1 MPKFMIHFYGV
12 HKSMAVEAAT
22 LEVSQEMFFHI
33 MSKMGKPCKVTEFF
47 EAGDD
52 DSITTYFSFDDVL
65 FSMEMPLT
73 D

>member
-22 LEVSQEMFFHI
+22 CEVSQEMFFHI
-33 MSKMGKPCKVTEFF
+33 MSKMGKPCKVTEIF
-47 EAGDD
+47 ERGD
-52 DSITTYFSFDDVL
+52 DSITTYFTFDDVL

-73 D
+73 N

>member
-1 MPKFMIHFYGV
+1 MAKYEIEFLGV

-22 LEVSQEMFFHI
+22 VEVSREMFFHI

-52 DSITTYFSFDDVL
+52 SISTYFTFDDVM
-65 FSMEMPLT
+65 FIMEVPLT